1 LQPVN
6 FSFLLLKQHYFKY
19 FKKIKINPGNPVN
32 TQNPVQAKI
41 KIPIHIREGSPASS
55 NVVKKGHLL
64 SLDHNFKSSVI
75 RSKISPSYLKKEKK
89 KKREEKPL
97 LTGKENIHRLLP
109 LQLPAVCCLSPASAR
124 EHQEKSSQRQDSVH
138 LPSPLFYTASNK
150 TIPHSF

>member
-1 LQPVN
+1 
-6 FSFLLLKQHYFKY
+6 
-19 FKKIKINPGNPVN
+19 
-32 TQNPVQAKI
+32 
-41 KIPIHIREGSPASS
+41 
-55 NVVKKGHLL
+55 VKKGHLL
-64 SLDHNFKSSVI
+64 SLDHNFKSSSHSVKNQSLLFEK
-75 RSKISPSYLKKEKK
+75 REKKIK

>member
-1 LQPVN
+1 
-6 FSFLLLKQHYFKY
+6 
-19 FKKIKINPGNPVN
+19 
-32 TQNPVQAKI
+32 
-41 KIPIHIREGSPASS
+41 
-55 NVVKKGHLL
+55 VKKGHLL

-75 RSKISPSYLKKEKK
+75 RSKISPSYLKKEEKKKKK